1 MRLAAVSRRRWK
13 WALLAAGLIGAG
25 GMAGAWA
32 GWVLDDARPVAVLAA
47 DLPAGHLLTA
57 SDVRSVEMGEVEG
70 VRLLSPQQVQGQVLT
85 RPTLAG
91 SPLVDGSVGES
102 VVWPEL
108 GRAVVA
114 VPVSTV
120 PHGLEAGTTV
130 DVVTPR
136 SASTGTGGGEDG
148 ENGARGAVTGSVH
161 RVLPAEDTLGTGE
174 RVVEV
179 VMSRD
184 QATYVSRAVADGPAQ
199 LLVLNPHEDVRAVA
213 VAGGGE

>member
-1 MRLAAVSRRRWK
+1 MAAVSRRRWK

-47 DLPAGHLLTA
+47 DLPAGHVLTA
-57 SDVRSVEMGEVEG
+57 SDVRPVEMGEVEG
-70 VRLLSPQQVQGQVLT
+70 VRMLSPQQVQGQVLT

-91 SPLVDGSVGES
+91 SPLVAGSVGDR
-102 VVWPEL
+102 VVWPDL

-120 PHGLEAGTTV
+120 PHGLEAGATV
-130 DVVTPR
+130 DVVTP
-136 SASTGTGGGEDG
+136 TGGDG
-148 ENGARGAVTGSVH
+148 DADASLGAVTGSVH
-161 RVLPAEDTLGTGE
+161 RVLPTEDTLGTGE

-199 LLVLNPHEDVRAVA
+199 LLVLNPHEDVRAATV
-213 VAGGGE
+213 VGGGE